1 MFRPVRS
8 LTRAYIAYKYVELKV
23 KLLPNGS
30 SFYEASISF
39 VIPART
45 IYFLIALTTLFT
57 GVARA
62 LTTIKGISK
71 SSNALT
77 LIISLL

>member
-1 MFRPVRS
+1 M
-8 LTRAYIAYKYVELKV
+8 AYGCVELKV

-30 SFYEASISF
+30 SFHEASISF
-39 VIPART
+39 VTPART
-45 IYFLIALTTLFT
+45 IYSLIALTTLFT
-57 GVARA
+57 EVARA
-62 LTTIKGISK
+62 LTTVKGISK